1 MSTVVALRVDRIL
14 SQCSACDEL
23 RWHAIVL
30 GGLVVLIVTRYRSAQ
45 GYPSIRNEILVLLM
59 GVREPNNL
67 PQINSG
73 LLSTC
78 PLSRL
83 GSNVQSILAVTP
95 SSLSKLARIFDI
107 QSSLALTLSS
117 FAKLRRDRVL
127 HRISVKN
134 RSLLSY
140 VPQKITASYFLPH
153 DKRGTKAHYNTVE
166 VGPSVVPV
174 WYATGNN
181 TATMPP
187 TGTTTRHTTMLAN
200 PRLC

>member
-127 HRISVKN
+127 HRISGS
-134 RSLLSY
+134 RSKIVLSCRMYPKKSQLLIFFRTTS
-140 VPQKITASYFLPH
+140 AER
-153 DKRGTKAHYNTVE
+153 KR
-166 VGPSVVPV
+166 
-174 WYATGNN
+174 
-181 TATMPP
+181 
-187 TGTTTRHTTMLAN
+187 TTIQ
-200 PRLC
+200 